1 MADFKENANAMATS
15 TLPREF
21 DISYSTTLEE
31 VYEKLNARAAAFQ
44 MPFEIK
50 GGIAGQRIAFVKEP
64 DLDIAIW
71 LYVKDGN
78 HIKIVPNLQQN
89 QTSVNGIRVDKN
101 SVLRKGV
108 KGAYVDIH
116 VERGAYADKVADT
129 VKKILNGEEVE
140 DYVAPVSAAPVSAAP
155 EAGDGVSDR
164 SWKTTFWLSFFLG
177 YLGIHRYYVGKIGTG
192 ILYNLTFGLF
202 GIGSLVDFIKICCGK
217 FTDKQGNIIV
227 KKKKQ

>member
-1 MADFKENANAMATS
+1 MADFKENAKAMATS

-71 LYVKDGN
+71 LYVKDGS
-78 HIKIVPNLQQN
+78 HIKIVPNLQQS

-101 SVLRKGV
+101 SVLRRGV
-108 KGAYVDIH
+108 KGVYVDIY

-140 DYVAPVSAAPVSAAP
+140 DYVAPVSAAP
-155 EAGDGVSDR
+155 EAVDGVSNR

-177 YLGIHRYYVGKIGTG
+177 YLGVHRYYVGKIGTG

-217 FTDKQGNIIV
+217 FTDKQGNVIV

>member
-1 MADFKENANAMATS
+1 MADFKENAKAMATS

-71 LYVKDGN
+71 LYVKDGS
-78 HIKIVPNLQQN
+78 HIKIVPNLQQS

-140 DYVAPVSAAPVSAAP
+140 DYVAPVSAAP
-155 EAGDGVSDR
+155 EAGDGVSNR

-177 YLGIHRYYVGKIGTG
+177 YLGVHRYYVGKIGTG

-217 FTDKQGNIIV
+217 FTDKQGNVIE

>member
-101 SVLRKGV
+101 SVLRKGI

-140 DYVAPVSAAPVSAAP
+140 DYVAPAAPVSAAP

-177 YLGIHRYYVGKIGTG
+177 CLGIHRYYVGKIGTG

-217 FTDKQGNIIV
+217 FTDKQGNVIV

>member
-1 MADFKENANAMATS
+1 MADFKENAKAMATS

-71 LYVKDGN
+71 LYVKDGS
-78 HIKIVPNLQQN
+78 HIKIVPNLQQS

-101 SVLRKGV
+101 SVLRRGV

-140 DYVAPVSAAPVSAAP
+140 DYVAPVSAAP
-155 EAGDGVSDR
+155 EAGDGVSNR

-177 YLGIHRYYVGKIGTG
+177 YLGVHRYYVGKIGTG

-217 FTDKQGNIIV
+217 FTDKQGNVIE